1 MNRYWPM
8 LLLLASV
15 WGASYL
21 FIKVAVE
28 DIEPAPMMAVRALV
42 AAAMLLHRGRSLNNS
57 SNNSS

>member
-1 MNRYWPM
+1 MSRYWPL

-28 DIEPAPMMAVRALV
+28 GGLEPAPLMCARA
-42 AAAMLLHRGRSLNNS
+42 AIAAMILFAYVLGRLGRRR
-57 SNNSS
+57 